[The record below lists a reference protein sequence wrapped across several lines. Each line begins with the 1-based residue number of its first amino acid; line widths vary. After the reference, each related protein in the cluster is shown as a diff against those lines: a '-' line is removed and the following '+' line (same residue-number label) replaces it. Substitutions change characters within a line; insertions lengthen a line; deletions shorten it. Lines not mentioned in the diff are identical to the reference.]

1 MIDFGR
7 VAVLVG
13 GASAEREI
21 SLRSGKAVFD
31 ALAESG
37 VDVLWFDPASES
49 VLKLPE
55 LGVDRVFVA
64 LHGRG
69 GEDGQVQAV
78 LEMLNLPYTGSG
90 VLACALTMDKSR
102 TKQLWKGVGL
112 PTAAAETIGAADI
125 GRINASSLLAKLG
138 GRVMVKPSHEGSSI
152 GMNQA
157 ATSDELMTAL
167 HEAAKFDQEILVEAW
182 LSGPEYTVA
191 VLNDKALPAIRV
203 KTPHA
208 FYDYA
213 AKYQDNTT
221 EYICPAGLSDS
232 KEQEVRELAL
242 KAFRAAGGKG
252 WGRVD
257 MMMDEQNEFQLLE
270 MNTVPGMTEKSLVPM
285 AAREQGLSFSDL
297 VTEILAGTL
306 PQEQ

>member
-7 VAVLVG
+7 VAVLAG

-55 LGVDRVFVA
+55 LGVDRVFIA

-112 PTAAAETIGAADI
+112 PTAAAETIRAADI
-125 GRINASSLLAKLG
+125 GQINASSLLAKLG
-138 GRVMVKPSHEGSSI
+138 GRVMVKPAHEGSSI

-157 ATSDELMTAL
+157 GTSDELMTAL
-167 HEAAKFDQEILVEAW
+167 QEAVQFDQEILVEAW

-242 KAFRAAGGKG
+242 KAFQAAGGKG

-257 MMMDEQNEFQLLE
+257 MMMDDQNEFQLLE

-306 PQEQ
+306 LQEQ